1 MKRKRFTAEQIV
13 AVLKQ
18 AEVGVPV
25 IEVIRREGISVQ
37 TFYRW
42 KKRYLGVEVDQARQ
56 FKQLENNRLKQL
68 VADLTLDKRMLQD
81 VLSRVLVARQKRSGV
96 DYTQVTQ
103 VHRMRKPASR
113 NSTWMEGRQRLLIQ

>member
-18 AEVGVPV
+18 VEVGVPV
-25 IEVIRREGISVQ
+25 VEVIRREGISLK
-37 TFYRW
+37 TFYSW
-42 KKRYLGVEVDQARQ
+42 KKRYVGVEVDQASQ

-81 VLSRVLVARQKRSGV
+81 VLSRVLAARQKRSSL
-96 DYTQVTQ
+96 DYTQVTHVQ
-103 VHRMRKPASR
+103 RMRKPASR
-113 NSTWMEGRQRLLIQ
+113 NSTCMEGRQRILIQ